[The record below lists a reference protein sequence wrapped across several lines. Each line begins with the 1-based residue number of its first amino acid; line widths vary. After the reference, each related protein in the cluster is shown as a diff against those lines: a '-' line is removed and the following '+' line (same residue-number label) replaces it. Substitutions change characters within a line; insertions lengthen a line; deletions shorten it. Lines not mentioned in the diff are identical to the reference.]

1 MARLTVK
8 NALVNLPVRL
18 KNLKRFSVFFVE
30 SIEILVTQNKAIGTA
45 LHMLLTRL
53 KIIMS
58 ATQGILHDN
67 HLKYQSV
74 ACEQALQGILA
85 AGQEK
90 GGELD
95 NYASGI

>member
-1 MARLTVK
+1 ML
-8 NALVNLPVRL
+8 
-18 KNLKRFSVFFVE
+18 
-30 SIEILVTQNKAIGTA
+30 TQNKAIGTA
-45 LHMLLTRL
+45 LQMLLTGL

-74 ACEQALQGILA
+74 ACEQALRGILA

-90 GGELD
+90 RGELATTPLEFE
-95 NYASGI
+95 YVH

>member
-1 MARLTVK
+1 MYQDLSTARLTVK

-18 KNLKRFSVFFVE
+18 KRNLKRFSVFFVE
-30 SIEILVTQNKAIGTA
+30 SIKILVTQNKAIGTA

-67 HLKYQSV
+67 HLKYQSG

-85 AGQEK
+85 AGQE
-90 GGELD
+90 
-95 NYASGI
+95 